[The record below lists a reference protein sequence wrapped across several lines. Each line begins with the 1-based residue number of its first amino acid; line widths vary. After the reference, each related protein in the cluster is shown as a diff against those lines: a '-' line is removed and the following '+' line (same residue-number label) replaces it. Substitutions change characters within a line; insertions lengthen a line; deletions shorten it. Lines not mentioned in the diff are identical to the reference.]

1 MDMLGSEAD
10 EISKDNVLLIFSLS
24 NSLLPSPL
32 LLTHLIVLVLTS
44 LRSWLQRRRLREKK
58 TKRFVSVSNSLL
70 LLLTH
75 LTVLLLASF

>member
-44 LRSWLQRRRLREKK
+44 LRSWLQRRRLRKKK
-58 TKRFVSVSNSLL
+58 TKLFVSVSNSLPF
-70 LLLTH
+70 LLTH